1 MNTVAIA
8 SERTMRRPANA
19 AHLAAQD
26 RSSSDTR
33 FLDRPSGR
41 IAYDD
46 RGNGP
51 LVVMVPGL
59 GDVRAEYRFLAAKL
73 VDAGYRAVTMDLRGH
88 GESSTGWPDY
98 SCTALGQDIVA
109 LLEHLDAGPAILIGT
124 SMGAG
129 AVAWA
134 AAEAPEQSAG
144 LVLIGPFVRDVPPW
158 SKLKGAIQMLMIKV
172 ALAGPWAARVWGSY
186 YDALYP
192 TSKPADLDDYRSALV
207 RKLGQPGRIAALKG
221 MIYASKADVAAR
233 LGDVR
238 APTLVIMGTKDPD
251 FANPAGEAK
260 IVADLLSGE
269 VLMIEGAGHY
279 PHAEMPEVASPPILN
294 FLAARL
300 GR

>member
-1 MNTVAIA
+1 MTAITLT
-8 SERTMRRPANA
+8 SERTAYRPTA
-19 AHLAAQD
+19 AATHPAAD
-26 RSSSDTR
+26 SRPDTL
-33 FLDRPSGR
+33 FLDRPLGQ

-46 RGNGP
+46 RGSGP

-59 GDVRAEYRFLAAKL
+59 GDVRAEYRFLAKKL

-98 SCTALGQDIVA
+98 SCGALGEDILA
-109 LLEHLDAGPAILIGT
+109 LVDHLDGGPAILIGT

-134 AAEAPEQSAG
+134 AAEALEQTAG

-158 SKLKGAIQMLMIKV
+158 SKLKGVIQLLMIKV

-186 YDALYP
+186 YDDLYP
-192 TSKPADLDDYRSALV
+192 TNKPADLDDYRSALV
-207 RKLGQPGRIAALKG
+207 RNLGQPGRIAALKG

-238 APTLVIMGTKDPD
+238 APTLVVMGTKDPD
-251 FANPAGEAK
+251 FANPAAEAE
-260 IVADLLSGE
+260 IVADLLHGE
-269 VLMIEGAGHY
+269 VVMIEGAGHY
-279 PHAEMPEVASPPILN
+279 PHAEMPEVASPPILG
-294 FLAARL
+294 FLAAHAAR
-300 GR
+300 

>member
-1 MNTVAIA
+1 MSNVTLTAQAGVTFAKAVADDA
-8 SERTMRRPANA
+8 SDADSA
-19 AHLAAQD
+19 AA
-26 RSSSDTR
+26 TR

-46 RGNGP
+46 RGAGP

-59 GDVRAEYRFLAAKL
+59 GDVRAEYRFLAADL
-73 VDAGYRAVTMDLRGH
+73 VAAGYRAVTMDLRGH
-88 GESSTGWPDY
+88 GELSTGWPDY

-134 AAEAPEQSAG
+134 AAEAPERTAG

-158 SKLKGAIQMLMIKV
+158 SKLRGAIQLLLIKV
-172 ALAGPWAARVWGSY
+172 ALAGPWAPRVWGGY

-192 TSKPADLDDYRSALV
+192 TRKPADLDDYRSALV
-207 RKLGQPGRIAALKG
+207 RNLGQPGRMAALKG
-221 MIYASKADVAAR
+221 MIYSSKADVAAR

-238 APTLVIMGTKDPD
+238 APTLVVMGTKDPD
-251 FANPAGEAK
+251 FANPAGEAA
-260 IVADLLSGE
+260 IVAELLKGT
-269 VLMIEGAGHY
+269 VVMIDGAGHY
-279 PHAEMPEVASPPILN
+279 PHAEMPDIASPPIFD
-294 FLAARL
+294 FLAAHT

>member
-207 RKLGQPGRIAALKG
+207 RSLGEPGRMAALKG

-233 LGDVR
+233 LGDVQ
-238 APTLVIMGTKDPD
+238 APTLVMMGTKDPD
-251 FANPAGEAK
+251 FANPAGEAE
-260 IVADLLSGE
+260 IVADLLNGE
-269 VLMIEGAGHY
+269 VVMIEGAGHY
-279 PHAEMPEVASPPILN
+279 PHAEMPEVASPPILD
-294 FLAARL
+294 FLAARA

>member
-1 MNTVAIA
+1 VITAAIA
-8 SERTMRRPANA
+8 SERTMHRPATA
-19 AHLAAQD
+19 AHPATQD
-26 RSSSDTR
+26 QSASDTR
-33 FLDRPSGR
+33 FLDRPSGQ

-46 RGNGP
+46 RGSGP

-98 SCTALGQDIVA
+98 SCTALGEDIVA
-109 LLEHLDAGPAILIGT
+109 LVDYLDAGPAILIGT

-134 AAEAPEQSAG
+134 AAEAPERTAG
-144 LVLIGPFVRDVPPW
+144 VVLIGPFVRDVPPW
-158 SKLKGAIQMLMIKV
+158 SKLKGAVQWLMIKV
-172 ALAGPWAARVWGSY
+172 ALAGPWAARFWGGY

-192 TSKPADLDDYRSALV
+192 TSKPADLGDYRSALV
-207 RKLGQPGRIAALKG
+207 RNLGEPGRMAALKG

-233 LGDVR
+233 LGEVR

-251 FANPAGEAK
+251 FANPASEAE
-260 IVADLLSGE
+260 IVADLLNGE
-269 VLMIEGAGHY
+269 VVMVEGAGHY
-279 PHAEMPEVASPPILN
+279 PHAEMPEVASPPILD
-294 FLAARL
+294 FLAARAA
-300 GR
+300 R